1 MEALPNAFLLNGRA
15 KKEGK
20 GLLELLRNYFSK
32 RRIYAIRSELLFIF
46 KGNVLQNT
54 GGNQQSSISIREF
67 YELSEYKAEALWMLI
82 YLDREYV
89 YNKRLQY
96 DTIRQSFEEGNN
108 SSLLYFEACD
118 ILNEEPELYGRTRE
132 V

>member
-15 KKEGK
+15 KRRGKE
-20 GLLELLRNYFSK
+20 LLELLETISQRDEFTPLEANYFLYLKAMYYRTPEAISK
-32 RRIYAIRSELLFIF
+32 AVS
-46 KGNVLQNT
+46 T
-54 GGNQQSSISIREF
+54 IREF

-96 DTIRQSFEEGNN
+96 DTIRQLFEEGITAV
-108 SSLLYFEACD
+108 F
-118 ILNEEPELYGRTRE
+118 IF
-132 V
+132 